1 MTAPEQKHQPLT
13 LTIQMFDGLVG
24 KLLPTLLLVGGS
36 LAGFHGKHRIEQQ
49 NALLCPM
56 GQVAMG
62 RYLDSQ
68 IPMDFL
74 VDIDQRRRG
83 FDPTLHGKTQAMGLV
98 RAVVRILPQDH
109 HLHLVEGGQVEGV
122 EDIRARREHGF
133 SGPLFAR
140 QESPQPG
147 HVILFEL
154 SGQMLL
160 PAGLQLHVLG
170 TALSHGATTCPA
182 SYTCAPQR
190 SSVRSSPGAPAGA
203 ARWRSW
209 P

>member
-1 MTAPEQKHQPLT
+1 MRGREHAVFIAVDQFALLLGMTAPEQKHQPLT

-49 NALLCPM
+49 HALLCPM

-83 FDPTLHGKTQAMGLV
+83 FDTG
-98 RAVVRILPQDH
+98 
-109 HLHLVEGGQVEGV
+109 
-122 EDIRARREHGF
+122 IRDTKR
-133 SGPLFAR
+133 
-140 QESPQPG
+140 
-147 HVILFEL
+147 
-154 SGQMLL
+154 
-160 PAGLQLHVLG
+160 
-170 TALSHGATTCPA
+170 T
-182 SYTCAPQR
+182 
-190 SSVRSSPGAPAGA
+190 A
-203 ARWRSW
+203 ARPAVEHIAVITVASR
-209 P
+209 PIAPKIVA